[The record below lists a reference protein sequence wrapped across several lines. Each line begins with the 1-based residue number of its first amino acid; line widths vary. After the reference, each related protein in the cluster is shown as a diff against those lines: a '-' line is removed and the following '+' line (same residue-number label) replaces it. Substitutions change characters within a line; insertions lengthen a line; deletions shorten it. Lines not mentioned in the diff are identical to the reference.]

1 MSGVRVPRPVRS
13 VVAAGTVLVALAA
26 CSGPADDPATGAEAG
41 REAPVVQPGGPG
53 EPTALIDPAD
63 VDPEDPWNH
72 ADVAFMQMMIWHHAQ
87 ALEMSD
93 LAADRAGSPQVRALA
108 ERIRAAQG
116 PEIMSMAAWL
126 DERGMEVP
134 RADQDAESWDH
145 AAHGHDGMAGM
156 LTDAEMEQLA
166 AASGSE
172 FDRLFLEGMIG
183 HHEGAL
189 EMADHVTVEGEDFRV
204 SELAADVSVS
214 QAAEIGRMEELL
226 RRV

>member
-1 MSGVRVPRPVRS
+1 MSPVPVPRLVRAAAS
-13 VVAAGTVLVALAA
+13 VAAVLGLAATAA
-26 CSGPADDPATGAEAG
+26 CSGQADDDQPAAA
-41 REAPVVQPGGPG
+41 EAPVVQPGGPG
-53 EPTALIDPAD
+53 DPTALIDPAD

-87 ALEMSD
+87 ALDMSE

-166 AASGSE
+166 ASTGSE

-189 EMADHVTVEGEDFRV
+189 EMADHVTVEGEDLRV
-204 SELAADVSVS
+204 SELAADISVG
-214 QAAEIGRMEELL
+214 QAAEIGRMEDLL
-226 RRV
+226 RQL